1 VGSAA
6 LGMNVLAAGL
16 AHVQVVEAVDDFVG
30 VDLYLLGLGCGEV
43 GVTYVACERH
53 FRLLGGGAGVN

>member
-1 VGSAA
+1 
-6 LGMNVLAAGL
+6 MNVLAAGL